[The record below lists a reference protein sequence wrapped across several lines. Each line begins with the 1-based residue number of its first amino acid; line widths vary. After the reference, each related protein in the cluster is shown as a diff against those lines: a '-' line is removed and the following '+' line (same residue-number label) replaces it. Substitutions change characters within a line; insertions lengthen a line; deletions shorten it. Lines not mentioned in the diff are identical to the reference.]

1 MLESFKQQEQM
12 SVLELYIEKGVA
24 SGSMFHSAN
33 SLTSCGNYL
42 SNDETQPTTNMS
54 NLHIDEDD
62 DDYLVSNSYVEES
75 LDEDD
80 SVDGVSDTDDEVT
93 NIPQPVRIVH
103 PAEAYTPCKHIFDQ
117 NLEKFR
123 ELSPAIATWI
133 DRISKEKWTMAYD
146 REGRRYGHMT
156 TNLSECINKVL
167 KDCRNIPI
175 TALVKST

>member
-1 MLESFKQQEQM
+1 MA
-12 SVLELYIEKGVA
+12 G
-24 SGSMFHSAN
+24 GSMFHSAN

-42 SNDETQPTTNMS
+42 SNDETQPATNMS

-103 PAEAYTPCKHIFDQ
+103 PE
-117 NLEKFR
+117 
-123 ELSPAIATWI
+123 
-133 DRISKEKWTMAYD
+133 
-146 REGRRYGHMT
+146 EGIICCT
-156 TNLSECINKVL
+156 KKLDNTFI
-167 KDCRNIPI
+167 I
-175 TALVKST
+175 